1 MSNAGFTSLDLLAID
16 TADLTFSS
24 PRKRAIARKE
34 RQQGQGEQQVIET
47 RIAKDIDIT
56 SMGDLSPKNTKIHV
70 KKEIVDNLLITKE
83 SQDDPWW
90 HLGTQQKGH
99 RKLEPI
105 DFSWSLKPTKAQGGI
120 NFGLKLSGSTMPFS
134 GRKRLFK

>member
-1 MSNAGFTSLDLLAID
+1 MSKAGFLSLDLMAID
-16 TADLTFSS
+16 TADLTLSS

-34 RQQGQGEQQVIET
+34 RQQGQGEQPAIKTQ
-47 RIAKDIDIT
+47 IAKDIDIT
-56 SMGDLSPKNTKIHV
+56 SMGDLSPTNIQKQTKE
-70 KKEIVDNLLITKE
+70 EIVDNLLVNKE
-83 SQDDPWW
+83 SEDDPWW

-105 DFSWSLKPTKAQGGI
+105 DFSWALKPTKAQGGL
-120 NFGLKLSGSTMPFS
+120 NFGLQLSGSTMPFS